1 MIRKMEKELII
12 GQMEMNIKENGLM
25 MRKMEKELLNM
36 QMEWC
41 M

>member
-1 MIRKMEKELII
+1 MEKELII